1 MSTMLSMKSAAALT
15 ISALAVVAAGIFGV
29 GAMLATP
36 STGDD
41 FGGPVEVGPSGTDG
55 HEPTRAPTTP
65 TPTPTTPTPTVTTPP
80 PDDTGGQPVEPP
92 PPVRPGDDDG
102 DDDDDELDDDG
113 DDDGDDDD

>member
-1 MSTMLSMKSAAALT
+1 MLSMKSAAALT
-15 ISALAVVAAGIFGV
+15 ISALAVVTAGIFGV

-55 HEPTRAPTTP
+55 HEPTRAPTAPTP

-80 PDDTGGQPVEPP
+80 PDDGGGQPVEPP

-102 DDDDDELDDDG
+102 DDDDDLDDDG